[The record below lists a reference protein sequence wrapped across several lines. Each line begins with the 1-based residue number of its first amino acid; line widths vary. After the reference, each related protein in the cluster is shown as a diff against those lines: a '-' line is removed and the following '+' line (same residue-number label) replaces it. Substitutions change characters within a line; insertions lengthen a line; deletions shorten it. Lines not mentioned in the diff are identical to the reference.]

1 MHAHTTDAGE
11 HTKMLGRLTSRYG
24 VGLTPRGHA
33 ALMVQHLEEHLAG
46 LSPDDRAYAVEML
59 RDLIAE
65 LTADEPAA

>member
-1 MHAHTTDAGE
+1 MLAYTDTAND

-46 LSPDDRAYAVEML
+46 LSPDDREYMVLML
-59 RDLIAE
+59 QQTIAE